1 VASPPWLAA
10 FAAGAVRR
18 VVPKARLR
26 RDGQLRRPPVDLQSL
41 RQDHMTLDALRIV
54 AFAGASN
61 LPLWAGQTQG
71 LFARHGL
78 EVAVEIT
85 PNSKAMA
92 RDLHDGRYD
101 LALTSVDNIVAYD
114 EGQGEAELPGPADF
128 VALFGVDDGMLNVMA
143 AADVADLAALRG
155 RTVSVDA
162 ITTGF
167 AFVLREMLEKAG
179 VADAVEWVAVGGG
192 AQRLAALKASDQAAT
207 LLNTPLDLAAEAAGF
222 RRLARASETIGPYQG
237 IVGATR
243 RRAVQERRATL
254 IAFMRAFRDCLAWLD
269 ANRDSAA
276 TLLAERLQMPPAAA
290 TRAVAVLLDP
300 ARGIFRD
307 LRVDEAGMR
316 TVLALRSRH
325 GRPAKRLDD
334 PARYLDLSL
343 RAEALG

>member
-1 VASPPWLAA
+1 
-10 FAAGAVRR
+10 
-18 VVPKARLR
+18 
-26 RDGQLRRPPVDLQSL
+26 
-41 RQDHMTLDALRIV
+41 MTLDALRVV

-61 LPLWAGQTQG
+61 LPLWAGQQQG
-71 LFARHGL
+71 IFARYGL
-78 EVAVEIT
+78 EVTVEIT
-85 PNSKAMA
+85 PNSRAMA

-143 AADVADLAALRG
+143 AADIPDLAALRG
-155 RTVSVDA
+155 RTVAVDA
-162 ITTGF
+162 MTTGF
-167 AFVLREMLEKAG
+167 AFVLREILEAAG

-192 AQRLAALKASDQAAT
+192 AQRLAALKAGEQAAT
-207 LLNTPLDLAAEAAGF
+207 LLNTPLDLAAEADGF
-222 RRLARASETIGPYQG
+222 RRLARASESIGPYQG

-243 RRAVQERRATL
+243 RAVAQDRRATL
-254 IAFMRAFRDCLAWLD
+254 IAFMRAFRDCLDWLD
-269 ANRDSAA
+269 ANREDAA
-276 TLLAERLQMPPAAA
+276 ALLADRLRMPQAAA
-290 TRAVAVLLDP
+290 TRAIGVLLDP

-307 LRVDEAGMR
+307 LRVDMAGMR

-325 GRPAKRLDD
+325 GRPARRLDD